1 VVVYA
6 ANLFTFAVHKPEDDS
21 IRLVH
26 GNTVKAGAIS
36 PELLQ
41 PVGGRYPQVLDGRA
55 RIQKIE
61 FVLYLAPELAS
72 NPTGAFGV
80 VPVIDIRSRLI
91 PETGDH
97 GDSIPEYSLFM
108 YKFEMEAFH
117 V

>member
-1 VVVYA
+1 VLVYA
-6 ANLFTFAVHKPEDDS
+6 ANLFTFAVHKLEDDS
-21 IRLVH
+21 IRLVYA
-26 GNTVKAGAIS
+26 NTVKADAIS

-55 RIQKIE
+55 RIQQIE
-61 FVLYLAPELAS
+61 FVLYPAPELAS

-80 VPVIDIRSRLI
+80 VPGIDLRSRLI

-97 GDSIPEYSLFM
+97 GDSIPEYPLFM
-108 YKFEMEAFH
+108 YKFEVEAFH

>member
-1 VVVYA
+1 VVVDA
-6 ANLFTFAVHKPEDDS
+6 ANLFTFAVHEPEDDS
-21 IRLVH
+21 IVLVH
-26 GNTVKAGAIS
+26 ANTVKAGEIS

-41 PVGGRYPQVLDGRA
+41 PIGGRYPHILNGCAGVQ
-55 RIQKIE
+55 QIE
-61 FVLYLAPELAS
+61 FVLYPAPELAS

-97 GDSIPEYSLFM
+97 GDGIPEYPLFV
-108 YKFEMEAFH
+108 YRLEVEAFH